1 MPKFTFYGGCNQAR
15 MKFSFSFWTWIGS
28 SGIQATTTTE
38 TATET
43 SVYKCVRVVS
53 KLIALIPSRSIRQML
68 ANFSGLEFFKTVS
81 NFRKRKKIAVVCSSS
96 PKRETRHFHVVVV
109 QWRPRSVQ
117 KCVMHV
123 QSCCFA
129 NLNLLLFA
137 VLVAVPVAV
146 A

>member
-1 MPKFTFYGGCNQAR
+1 
-15 MKFSFSFWTWIGS
+15 MKIEKTRIQFLGDVFVVVAVFAS
-28 SGIQATTTTE
+28 STATV
-38 TATET
+38 TET

-109 QWRPRSVQ
+109 Q
-117 KCVMHV
+117 
-123 QSCCFA
+123 
-129 NLNLLLFA
+129 
-137 VLVAVPVAV
+137 
-146 A
+146 